1 MKSFINL
8 YSNACNRILL
18 LLLSGSLIFGTSCS
32 PSRIDRRITSTMDE
46 LTIKRGSEEFSYLKL
61 HINNGDLYVLSD
73 WEIVEESNLVT
84 GIGKHMN
91 LNREI
96 LSEGEFNIS
105 LQQIV
110 LAETNHIDAP
120 TASIGSLA
128 TLTIIT
134 GIFTIVCIANPKACW
149 GSCPTFYASNGNN
162 YIVQSEGFSS
172 SISPSLEEKDIDAL
186 YRIKPVSENFEI
198 QLRNEAYETHVIRS
212 ANILALPKPKGGRV
226 YSTPDGDFIQAKN
239 LLEPNKV
246 VAPEGDC
253 SEKLCT
259 FDGYERFSATDS
271 TDLTAKEII
280 EFTFNGVPSGDA
292 GLVIASRQTLLTTF
306 LFYQT
311 LAFMGTKAG
320 EWLADLER
328 NSSKF
333 KALLENPRTTLGSI
347 DVLIKNKNGEWEKV
361 GEVGETGPIATDI
374 KLIPLKSL
382 ISHKY
387 YDSDESQYK
396 IRLRMAKGLWR
407 IDYVALAE
415 LVDKVHPIVIKPSS
429 SFPQKNNSSNV
440 VEQLT
445 NSDSL
450 LVTFPGDRYFLNY
463 KLPSDFTEYELFME
477 SQGYYLEWMRNEW
490 LGEENSA
497 KVYQMFLNPKQY
509 YKDLAPQF
517 KKVEAEM
524 EETFWSSK
532 YVYP

>member
-1 MKSFINL
+1 MKSFLIF
-8 YSNACNRILL
+8 YSNVCSRILILL
-18 LLLSGSLIFGTSCS
+18 LTGCLILSTSCS
-32 PSRIDRRITSTMDE
+32 PSRIDRTTSHPDE
-46 LTIKRGSEEFSYLKL
+46 IIYKKSSEEIPYLKL
-61 HINNGDLYVLSD
+61 HMNNGELYVLSD
-73 WEIVEESNLVT
+73 WEIIEESNLVT
-84 GIGKHMN
+84 GIGRHMN

-120 TASIGSLA
+120 TAIGSLA
-128 TLTIIT
+128 LLTVVT
-134 GIFTIVCIANPKACW
+134 GIFTILCIANPKACW
-149 GSCPTFYASNGNN
+149 GSCPTFYANEGNN
-162 YIVQSEGFSS
+162 YILQSEGFSS
-172 SISPSLEEKDIDAL
+172 SISPSLEERDVDAL
-186 YRIKPVSENFEI
+186 YRIKPISENFEI

-212 ANILALPKPKGGRV
+212 ANILALPKPTGGRV
-226 YSTPDGDFIQAKN
+226 YSTTDGDFIQAKN
-239 LLEPNKV
+239 LLEPSKV

-259 FDGYERFSATDS
+259 FDGYERFSVADS
-271 TDLTAKEII
+271 TDLAAKEII

-311 LAFMGTKAG
+311 LAYMGAKAG

-328 NSSKF
+328 NSTKF
-333 KALLENPRTTLGSI
+333 KTLLENARATLGTI
-347 DVLIKNKNGEWEKV
+347 DVLIKNKNGEWEKA

-374 KLIPLKSL
+374 KLVPLRNLIPDDYYKSN
-382 ISHKY
+382 
-387 YDSDESQYK
+387 ESEYK
-396 IRLRMAKGLWR
+396 IGLRMAKGLWR

-415 LVDKVHPIVIKPSS
+415 LVDEVDPIVIKPSS
-429 SFPQKNNSSNV
+429 SFPQKINSSNV
-440 VEQLT
+440 VDLLT
-445 NSDSL
+445 NPDSL

-497 KVYQMFLNPKQY
+497 KVYQMFLNPKLY

>member
-1 MKSFINL
+1 MKSFKYF

-18 LLLSGSLIFGTSCS
+18 LLLSGSLIFSASCS
-32 PSRIDRRITSTMDE
+32 PSRIDRRITTNVDE
-46 LTIKRGSEEFSYLKL
+46 ITHKKDSEEIPYLKL
-61 HINNGDLYVLSD
+61 HINNGDLYILSD
-73 WEIVEESNLVT
+73 WEIIEESNQVT

-105 LQQIV
+105 MQQIV

-120 TASIGSLA
+120 TASTGTLA
-128 TLTIIT
+128 ALTVIT
-134 GIFTIVCIANPKACW
+134 GIFTVVCITNPKACF
-149 GSCPTFYASNGNN
+149 GSCPTFYASDGND

-172 SISPSLEEKDIDAL
+172 SISPCLEERDVDAL

-212 ANILALPKPKGGRV
+212 ANILALPKPPGGRV
-226 YSTPDGDFIQAKN
+226 YSTPEGDFIQAKN
-239 LLEPNKV
+239 LVEPTEV
-246 VAPEGDC
+246 IAPEGDC
-253 SEKLCT
+253 SEKLCE
-259 FDGYERFSATDS
+259 FDGYERFSAADS
-271 TDLTAKEII
+271 TDLAEKEII
-280 EFTFNGVPSGDA
+280 EFTFYSVPSGDK

-311 LAFMGTKAG
+311 LAYMGTKTG
-320 EWLADLER
+320 EWFADLER
-328 NSSKF
+328 NSSKY
-333 KALLENPRTTLGSI
+333 KALFGDSRPTLGTI
-347 DVLIKNKNGEWEKV
+347 DVLIKNENGEWEKV
-361 GEVGETGPIATDI
+361 SEVGETGPIATDI
-374 KLIPLKSL
+374 KLVPLRNLIPDDYYKSN
-382 ISHKY
+382 
-387 YDSDESQYK
+387 ESEYK
-396 IRLRMAKGLWR
+396 IGLRMAKGLWR

-415 LVDKVHPIVIKPSS
+415 LVDKVDPIIIAPSS
-429 SFPQKNNSSNV
+429 SFPQKINSSKV
-440 VEQLT
+440 VELLT
-445 NSDSL
+445 NPDSL
-450 LVTFPGDRYFLNY
+450 LITFPGDRYFLNY
-463 KLPSDFTEYELFME
+463 KLPSDFAEYELFLE

-490 LGEENSA
+490 LSEENSA